1 MNVVMIGPFGLRP
14 KGTMA
19 GRALPMAKAL
29 AARGHTVEVIL
40 PPWNWPEDSGRSW
53 EEEGVRVVNVA
64 LPPGIPVLRYM
75 LLTWRLVHRALAHH
89 PDVVHCFKPKAYAG
103 LAAWTLW
110 WMRKL
115 RLVKVRL
122 VVDADDWEGA
132 GGWNEIENY
141 SWTQKRVFAW
151 QEQWGLTHC
160 DALTVAS
167 RALESIVWSM
177 GVPSDRVFC
186 VPNGVQKK
194 QDAGGKGQE
203 ARSRTQDAR
212 SKRQYLPPPI
222 SCILPPASCILLY
235 TRFFEFAVERVIE
248 ILRLVLAQVP
258 QAKLLVVGKGL
269 FGEEK
274 QLLALA
280 AEAGLTEKV
289 DYVGWVRLEEL
300 PRYFAAADVAI
311 YPYDDTLINRTKCSV
326 KLIDLLAA
334 GLPVVADDVGQ
345 NGVYIEHGV
354 SGFLVEPGD
363 TAAFAAAVVRLLRD
377 RGLRER
383 LAEGAQ
389 RRVRQ
394 HFTWDRLADS
404 VEAAYRLA
412 RGIAGD

>member
-1 MNVVMIGPFGLRP
+1 
-14 KGTMA
+14 
-19 GRALPMAKAL
+19 
-29 AARGHTVEVIL
+29 
-40 PPWNWPEDSGRSW
+40 
-53 EEEGVRVVNVA
+53 
-64 LPPGIPVLRYM
+64 
-75 LLTWRLVHRALAHH
+75 
-89 PDVVHCFKPKAYAG
+89 
-103 LAAWTLW
+103 
-110 WMRKL
+110 
-115 RLVKVRL
+115 
-122 VVDADDWEGA
+122 
-132 GGWNEIENY
+132 
-141 SWTQKRVFAW
+141 
-151 QEQWGLTHC
+151 LTHC

-222 SCILPPASCILLY
+222 SCSCILLY

-280 AEAGLTEKV
+280 V

>member
-1 MNVVMIGPFGLRP
+1 
-14 KGTMA
+14 
-19 GRALPMAKAL
+19 MAKAL

-115 RLVKVRL
+115 R
-122 VVDADDWEGA
+122 
-132 GGWNEIENY
+132 
-141 SWTQKRVFAW
+141 RVFAW